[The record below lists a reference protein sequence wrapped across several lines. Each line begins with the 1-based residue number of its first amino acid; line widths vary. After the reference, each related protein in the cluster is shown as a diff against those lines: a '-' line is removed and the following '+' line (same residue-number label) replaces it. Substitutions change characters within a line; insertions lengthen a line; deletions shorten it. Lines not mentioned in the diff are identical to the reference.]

1 MTSVSS
7 NWFAAFAL
15 MISVASPIAAKSAQ
29 FSSLFPILQTRCVMC
44 HSGPTA
50 AAALRLDSFESL
62 IAGSSKGPVIKAGDP
77 AGSELIRRIKGIA
90 QPRMPMTG
98 PPFLSDDE
106 IARFERWV
114 AAGASAGTPSSTTA
128 PVSAPVRRADAPV
141 DYNDVAPIFARH
153 CTKCHTDN
161 GQMGPAPE
169 GYRLTSHA
177 ATLASTDRARVVPGS
192 APASELLR
200 RIRGQSL
207 PRMPMD
213 GPPWLSDD
221 EIALVARWIN
231 EGARDAVGVPAPVP
245 SGARVRLGGRMT
257 DTGLDDLPLATGA
270 RRDRSVPVGSA
281 AEVRGTVNQD
291 GSIRPE
297 RIRPR

>member
-1 MTSVSS
+1 MSSVFK
-7 NWFAAFAL
+7 NGCAALAL
-15 MISVASPIAAKSAQ
+15 MAAVATPTVAQQVQ
-29 FSSLFPILQTRCVMC
+29 FSSLLPILQARCVMC
-44 HSGPTA
+44 HSGATA
-50 AAALRLDSFESL
+50 AAGLRLDSFDSL
-62 IAGSSKGPVIKAGDP
+62 AAGSSKGPVIKPGDP
-77 AGSELIRRIKGIA
+77 SGSELIRRIKGTA

-106 IARFERWV
+106 ITRFEAWV
-114 AAGASAGTPSSTTA
+114 AAGAAAGTPSSTVA
-128 PVSAPVRRADAPV
+128 PATPPVRRADAPV

-231 EGARDAVGVPAPVP
+231 EGARDAAGVPAPVP

-270 RRDRSVPVGSA
+270 RRDRAVPVGSA